1 MTTKGNIM
9 QTVHIEVAED
19 KLELFLLIIQNLKN
33 DIVKNIKL
41 PNRKHSLDIEPIEKD
56 SEEYREIE
64 AIKAENN
71 PKYSLDEVKA
81 QLGL

>member
-1 MTTKGNIM
+1 M

-19 KLELFLLIIQNLKN
+19 KLELFLTIIQNLKN

-41 PNRKHSLDIEPIEKD
+41 PNKELSLDIEAIKKG
-56 SEEYREIE
+56 SEDYKEIE
-64 AIKAENN
+64 TIKTENN
-71 PKYSLDEVKA
+71 PKYSLSDVKA

>member
-1 MTTKGNIM
+1 M
-9 QTVHIEVAED
+9 QTVHIEVSED

-33 DIVKNIKL
+33 DIVKNIRL
-41 PNRKHSLDIEPIEKD
+41 PNRKQSLDIQPIEKD
-56 SEEYREIE
+56 SEEYREIQ